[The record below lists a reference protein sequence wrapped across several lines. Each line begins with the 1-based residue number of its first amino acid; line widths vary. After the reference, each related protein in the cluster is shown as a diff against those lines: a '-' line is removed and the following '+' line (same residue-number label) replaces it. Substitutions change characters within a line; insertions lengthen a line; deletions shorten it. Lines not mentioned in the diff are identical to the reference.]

1 MALKPGNG
9 LANWELSVTTKLV
22 GEYRRR
28 SQILERC
35 EFDDLVQDCLLHW
48 ITVRRSL
55 DCDPAN
61 PPLGFMAK
69 VLRNW
74 LADLVRKRGT
84 DKRFGDLDMPSLDAT
99 VDGSDDGMTLAELL
113 DVSQSRDSA
122 GDGET
127 HHHMHLDL
135 LRACALLTPA
145 QQRLCLMLGEEGL
158 SVKAA
163 AEHLGI
169 PRGTL
174 YEEINRI
181 RKLFADHGLEIYLR
195 DKPTLFTRIT

>member
-1 MALKPGNG
+1 MALRPGVG
-9 LANWELSVTTKLV
+9 LDGWEIAVAKKLV

-28 SQILERC
+28 SRILERY
-35 EFDDLVQDCLLHW
+35 EFEDLVQDCLLHW
-48 ITVRRSL
+48 ITVRGSL
-55 DCDPAN
+55 DRDPAN
-61 PPLGFMAK
+61 PPLGYMAT

-84 DKRFGDLDMPSLDAT
+84 DKRSGDLDTPSLDASI
-99 VDGSDDGMTLAELL
+99 DGSEDGMTLAELL
-113 DVSQSRDSA
+113 DASQSRDSA

-135 LRACALLTPA
+135 LRTCAHLTPA

-163 AEHLGI
+163 AEQLGI

-181 RKLFADHGLEIYLR
+181 RKLFADHGMEIYLR
-195 DKPTLFTRIT
+195 G

>member
-1 MALKPGNG
+1 MALRPGVG
-9 LANWELSVTTKLV
+9 LDGWEIAVAKKLV

-28 SQILERC
+28 SRILERY
-35 EFDDLVQDCLLHW
+35 EFEDLVQDCLLHW

-55 DCDPAN
+55 DRDPAN
-61 PPLGFMAK
+61 PPLGYMAT

-84 DKRFGDLDMPSLDAT
+84 DKRSGDLDTPSLDASI
-99 VDGSDDGMTLAELL
+99 DGSDDGMTLAELL

-127 HHHMHLDL
+127 HHHMRLDL
-135 LRACALLTPA
+135 LRTCAHLTPA
-145 QQRLCLMLGEEGL
+145 QQRLCLMLGEEGM

-163 AEHLGI
+163 AEHLRI

>member
-1 MALKPGNG
+1 MALRPGVG
-9 LANWELSVTTKLV
+9 LDGWEIAVAKKLV

-28 SQILERC
+28 SRILERY
-35 EFDDLVQDCLLHW
+35 EFEDLVQDCLLHW
-48 ITVRRSL
+48 ITVRGSL
-55 DCDPAN
+55 DRDPAN
-61 PPLGFMAK
+61 PPLGYMAT

-84 DKRFGDLDMPSLDAT
+84 DKRSGDLDTPSLDASI
-99 VDGSDDGMTLAELL
+99 DGSDDGMTLAELL

-135 LRACALLTPA
+135 LRACAHLTPA
-145 QQRLCLMLGEEGL
+145 QQRLCLMLGEDGL

-163 AEHLGI
+163 AEQLGI

-181 RKLFADHGLEIYLR
+181 RKLFADHGMEIYLR
-195 DKPTLFTRIT
+195 G

>member
-1 MALKPGNG
+1 MALRPGVG
-9 LANWELSVTTKLV
+9 LDGWEIAVAKKLV

-28 SQILERC
+28 SRILERY
-35 EFDDLVQDCLLHW
+35 EFEDLVQDCLLHW
-48 ITVRRSL
+48 ITVRGSL
-55 DCDPAN
+55 DRDPAN
-61 PPLGFMAK
+61 PPLGYMAT

-84 DKRFGDLDMPSLDAT
+84 DKRSGDLDTPSLDASI
-99 VDGSDDGMTLAELL
+99 DGSEDGMTLAELL
-113 DVSQSRDSA
+113 DASQSRDSA

-135 LRACALLTPA
+135 LRTCAHLTPA

-163 AEHLGI
+163 AEQLGI

-181 RKLFADHGLEIYLR
+181 RKLLADHGLEIYLR
-195 DKPTLFTRIT
+195 G

>member
-1 MALKPGNG
+1 MALRPGVG
-9 LANWELSVTTKLV
+9 LDGWEIAVAKKLV

-28 SQILERC
+28 SRILERY
-35 EFDDLVQDCLLHW
+35 EFEDLVQDCLLHW

-55 DCDPAN
+55 DRDPAN
-61 PPLGFMAK
+61 PPLGYMAT

-84 DKRFGDLDMPSLDAT
+84 DKRSGDLDTPSLDASI
-99 VDGSDDGMTLAELL
+99 DGSDDGMTLAELL

-135 LRACALLTPA
+135 LRACAHLTPA

-163 AEHLGI
+163 AEQLGI

-195 DKPTLFTRIT
+195 G

>member
-61 PPLGFMAK
+61 RPLGYIAK
-69 VLRNW
+69 VLRIW
-74 LADLVRKRGT
+74 LADLVRERGT
-84 DKRFGDLDMPSLDAT
+84 DKRAGDLDTPSLDAT
-99 VDGSDDGMTLAELL
+99 TDGSEDGMTLAELL
-113 DVSQSRDSA
+113 DAPQSGDPA

-127 HHHMHLDL
+127 CHHIHLEL
-135 LRACALLTPA
+135 LRNCANLTPA
-145 QQRLCLMLGEEGL
+145 QQRLCLMLVEEGL

-163 AEHLGI
+163 AEQTMEETSHSRASHLPI
-169 PRGTL
+169 EPRSANDVQRHPRLTCA
-174 YEEINRI
+174 Y
-181 RKLFADHGLEIYLR
+181 K
-195 DKPTLFTRIT
+195 

>member
-1 MALKPGNG
+1 MALRPGVG
-9 LANWELSVTTKLV
+9 LDGWEIAVAKKLV

-28 SQILERC
+28 SRILERY
-35 EFDDLVQDCLLHW
+35 EFEDLVQDCLLHW
-48 ITVRRSL
+48 ITVRGSL
-55 DCDPAN
+55 DRDPAN
-61 PPLGFMAK
+61 PPLGYMAT

-84 DKRFGDLDMPSLDAT
+84 DKRSGDLDTPSLDASI
-99 VDGSDDGMTLAELL
+99 DGSEDGMTLAELL

-135 LRACALLTPA
+135 LRTCAHLTPA

-163 AEHLGI
+163 AEQLGI

-181 RKLFADHGLEIYLR
+181 RKLFADHGMEIYLR
-195 DKPTLFTRIT
+195 G

>member
-1 MALKPGNG
+1 MALRPGVG
-9 LANWELSVTTKLV
+9 LDGWEIAVAKKLV

-28 SQILERC
+28 SRILERY
-35 EFDDLVQDCLLHW
+35 EFEDLVQDCLLHW
-48 ITVRRSL
+48 ITVRGSL
-55 DCDPAN
+55 DRDPAN
-61 PPLGFMAK
+61 PPLGYMAT

-84 DKRFGDLDMPSLDAT
+84 DKRSGDLDTPSLDASI
-99 VDGSDDGMTLAELL
+99 DGSDDGMTLAELL
-113 DVSQSRDSA
+113 DASQSRDSA

-135 LRACALLTPA
+135 LRACAHLTPA

-163 AEHLGI
+163 AEQLGI

-195 DKPTLFTRIT
+195 G

>member
-1 MALKPGNG
+1 MALRPGVG
-9 LANWELSVTTKLV
+9 LDGWEIAVAKKLV

-28 SQILERC
+28 SRILERY
-35 EFDDLVQDCLLHW
+35 EFEDLVQDCLLHW

-55 DCDPAN
+55 DRDPAN
-61 PPLGFMAK
+61 PPLGYMAT

-84 DKRFGDLDMPSLDAT
+84 DKRSGDLDTPSLDASI
-99 VDGSDDGMTLAELL
+99 DGSEDGMTLAELL
-113 DVSQSRDSA
+113 DVSEPRGSA

-127 HHHMHLDL
+127 HHHMRLDL
-135 LRACALLTPA
+135 LRACAHLTPA

-163 AEHLGI
+163 AEKLGI

-174 YEEINRI
+174 YQEINRI
-181 RKLFADHGLEIYLR
+181 RKLFADHGMEIYLR
-195 DKPTLFTRIT
+195 G

>member
-1 MALKPGNG
+1 MALRPGVG
-9 LANWELSVTTKLV
+9 LDGWEIAVAKKLV

-28 SQILERC
+28 SRILERY
-35 EFDDLVQDCLLHW
+35 EFEDLVQDCLLHW
-48 ITVRRSL
+48 ITVRGSL
-55 DCDPAN
+55 DRDPAN
-61 PPLGFMAK
+61 PPLGYMAT

-84 DKRFGDLDMPSLDAT
+84 DKRSGDLDTPSLDASI
-99 VDGSDDGMTLAELL
+99 DGSDDGMTLAELL
-113 DVSQSRDSA
+113 DASQSRDSA

-135 LRACALLTPA
+135 LRACAHLTPA

-163 AEHLGI
+163 AEKLGI

-174 YEEINRI
+174 YQEINRI
-181 RKLFADHGLEIYLR
+181 RKLFADHGMEIYLR
-195 DKPTLFTRIT
+195 G

>member
-1 MALKPGNG
+1 MALRPGVG
-9 LANWELSVTTKLV
+9 LDGREIAVAKKLV

-28 SQILERC
+28 SQILERY

-48 ITVRRSL
+48 IMVRRSL

-61 PPLGFMAK
+61 PPLGFMAT
-69 VLRNW
+69 VMRNW
-74 LADLVRKRGT
+74 LADLVCERGT
-84 DKRFGDLDMPSLDAT
+84 DKRAGDLDTPSLDASI
-99 VDGSDDGMTLAELL
+99 DGGSEDGMTLAELL

-135 LRACALLTPA
+135 LRTCAHLTPA
-145 QQRLCLMLGEEGL
+145 QQPLCLMLGEEGL

-174 YEEINRI
+174 
-181 RKLFADHGLEIYLR
+181 
-195 DKPTLFTRIT
+195 

>member
-1 MALKPGNG
+1 MALRPGVG
-9 LANWELSVTTKLV
+9 LDGWEIAVAKKLV

-28 SQILERC
+28 SRILDRY
-35 EFDDLVQDCLLHW
+35 EFEDLVQDCLLHW

-55 DCDPAN
+55 DRDPAN
-61 PPLGFMAK
+61 PPLGYMAT

-84 DKRFGDLDMPSLDAT
+84 DKRSGDLDTPSLDASI
-99 VDGSDDGMTLAELL
+99 DGSDDGMTLAELL

-135 LRACALLTPA
+135 LRACAHLTPA

-163 AEHLGI
+163 AEQLGI

-181 RKLFADHGLEIYLR
+181 RKLFADHGMEIYLR
-195 DKPTLFTRIT
+195 G

>member
-1 MALKPGNG
+1 MALRPGVG
-9 LANWELSVTTKLV
+9 LDRWEIAVAKKLV

-28 SQILERC
+28 SRILERY
-35 EFDDLVQDCLLHW
+35 EFEDLVQDCLLHW
-48 ITVRRSL
+48 ITVRRGL

-61 PPLGFMAK
+61 PPLGYMAT

-84 DKRFGDLDMPSLDAT
+84 DRRSGDLDTPSLDAT
-99 VDGSDDGMTLAELL
+99 IDGSEDGMTLAELL

-127 HHHMHLDL
+127 HLHMHLDL
-135 LRACALLTPA
+135 LRTCAHLTPA
-145 QQRLCLMLGEEGL
+145 QHRLCLMLGEEGL

-195 DKPTLFTRIT
+195 G

>member
-1 MALKPGNG
+1 MALRPGVG
-9 LANWELSVTTKLV
+9 LDGWEIAVAKKLV

-28 SQILERC
+28 SRILERY
-35 EFDDLVQDCLLHW
+35 EFEDLVQDCLLHW
-48 ITVRRSL
+48 ITVRGSL
-55 DCDPAN
+55 DRDPAN
-61 PPLGFMAK
+61 PPLGYMAT

-84 DKRFGDLDMPSLDAT
+84 DKRSGDLDTPSLDASI
-99 VDGSDDGMTLAELL
+99 DGSDDGMTLAELL
-113 DVSQSRDSA
+113 DASQSRDSA

-135 LRACALLTPA
+135 LRACAHLTPA

-163 AEHLGI
+163 AEQLGI

-181 RKLFADHGLEIYLR
+181 RKLFADHGMEIYLR
-195 DKPTLFTRIT
+195 G

>member
-1 MALKPGNG
+1 MALRPGVG
-9 LANWELSVTTKLV
+9 LDGWEIAVAKKLV

-28 SQILERC
+28 SRILERY
-35 EFDDLVQDCLLHW
+35 EFEDLVQDCLLHW

-55 DCDPAN
+55 DRDPAN
-61 PPLGFMAK
+61 PPLGYMAT

-84 DKRFGDLDMPSLDAT
+84 DKRSGDLDTPSLDASI
-99 VDGSDDGMTLAELL
+99 DGSDDGTTLAELL

-135 LRACALLTPA
+135 LRACAHLTPA

-181 RKLFADHGLEIYLR
+181 RKLFADHGMEIYLR
-195 DKPTLFTRIT
+195 G

>member
-1 MALKPGNG
+1 MALRPGVG
-9 LANWELSVTTKLV
+9 LDGWEIAVAKKLV

-28 SQILERC
+28 SRILERY
-35 EFDDLVQDCLLHW
+35 EFEDLVQDCLLHW
-48 ITVRRSL
+48 ITVRGSL
-55 DCDPAN
+55 DRDPAN
-61 PPLGFMAK
+61 PPLGYMAT

-84 DKRFGDLDMPSLDAT
+84 DKRSGDLDTPSLDASI
-99 VDGSDDGMTLAELL
+99 DGSDDGMTLAELL

-135 LRACALLTPA
+135 LRACAHLTPA

-163 AEHLGI
+163 AEQLGI

-195 DKPTLFTRIT
+195 G

>member
-1 MALKPGNG
+1 MALRPGVG
-9 LANWELSVTTKLV
+9 LDGWEIAVAKKLV

-28 SQILERC
+28 SRILERY
-35 EFDDLVQDCLLHW
+35 EFEDLVQDCLLHW
-48 ITVRRSL
+48 ITVRGSL
-55 DCDPAN
+55 DRDPAN
-61 PPLGFMAK
+61 PPLGYMAT

-84 DKRFGDLDMPSLDAT
+84 DKRSGDLDTPSLDASI
-99 VDGSDDGMTLAELL
+99 DGSDDGMTLAELL
-113 DVSQSRDSA
+113 DASQSRDSA

-135 LRACALLTPA
+135 LRTCAHLTPA

-163 AEHLGI
+163 AEQLGI

-181 RKLFADHGLEIYLR
+181 RKLFADHGMEIYLR
-195 DKPTLFTRIT
+195 G

>member
-1 MALKPGNG
+1 MALRPGVG
-9 LANWELSVTTKLV
+9 LDGWEIAVAKKLV

-28 SQILERC
+28 SRILERY
-35 EFDDLVQDCLLHW
+35 EFEDLVQDCLLHW

-55 DCDPAN
+55 DRDPAN
-61 PPLGFMAK
+61 PPLGYMAT

-84 DKRFGDLDMPSLDAT
+84 DKRSGDLDTPSLDASI
-99 VDGSDDGMTLAELL
+99 DGSDDGMTLAELL
-113 DVSQSRDSA
+113 DASQSRDSA

-135 LRACALLTPA
+135 LRACAHLTPA

-163 AEHLGI
+163 AEQLGI

-181 RKLFADHGLEIYLR
+181 RKLFADHGMEIYLR
-195 DKPTLFTRIT
+195 G

>member
-1 MALKPGNG
+1 MALRPGVG
-9 LANWELSVTTKLV
+9 LDGWEIAVAKKLV

-28 SQILERC
+28 SRILERY
-35 EFDDLVQDCLLHW
+35 EFEDLVQDCLLHW

-55 DCDPAN
+55 DRDPAN
-61 PPLGFMAK
+61 PPLGYMAT

-84 DKRFGDLDMPSLDAT
+84 DKRSGDLDTPSLDASI
-99 VDGSDDGMTLAELL
+99 DGSEDGMTLAELL
-113 DVSQSRDSA
+113 DASQSRDSA

-135 LRACALLTPA
+135 LRTCAHLTPA

-163 AEHLGI
+163 AEQLGI

-181 RKLFADHGLEIYLR
+181 RKLFADHGMEIYLR
-195 DKPTLFTRIT
+195 G

>member
-1 MALKPGNG
+1 MALRPGVG
-9 LANWELSVTTKLV
+9 LDGWEIAVAKKLV

-28 SQILERC
+28 SRILERY
-35 EFDDLVQDCLLHW
+35 EFEDLVQDCLLHW
-48 ITVRRSL
+48 ITVRGSL
-55 DCDPAN
+55 DRDPAN
-61 PPLGFMAK
+61 PPLGYMAT

-84 DKRFGDLDMPSLDAT
+84 DKRSGDLDTPSLDASI
-99 VDGSDDGMTLAELL
+99 DGSEDGMTLAELL

-127 HHHMHLDL
+127 HHHMRLDL
-135 LRACALLTPA
+135 LRTCAHLTPA
-145 QQRLCLMLGEEGL
+145 QQRLCLMLGEEGM

>member
-1 MALKPGNG
+1 A
-9 LANWELSVTTKLV
+9 
-22 GEYRRR
+22 
-28 SQILERC
+28 
-35 EFDDLVQDCLLHW
+35 
-48 ITVRRSL
+48 
-55 DCDPAN
+55 
-61 PPLGFMAK
+61 
-69 VLRNW
+69 
-74 LADLVRKRGT
+74 GT
-84 DKRFGDLDMPSLDAT
+84 DKRSGDLDTPSLDASI
-99 VDGSDDGMTLAELL
+99 DGSDDGMTLAELL

-135 LRACALLTPA
+135 LRTCAHLTPA
-145 QQRLCLMLGEEGL
+145 QQRLCLMLGEEGM

>member
-1 MALKPGNG
+1 MALRPGVG
-9 LANWELSVTTKLV
+9 LDGWEIAVAKKLV

-28 SQILERC
+28 SRILERY
-35 EFDDLVQDCLLHW
+35 EFEDLVQDCLLHW

-55 DCDPAN
+55 DRDPAN
-61 PPLGFMAK
+61 PPLGYMAT

-84 DKRFGDLDMPSLDAT
+84 DKRSGDLDTPSLDASI
-99 VDGSDDGMTLAELL
+99 DGSDDGMTLAELL
-113 DVSQSRDSA
+113 DASQSRDSA

-135 LRACALLTPA
+135 LRACAHLTPA

-163 AEHLGI
+163 AEKLGI

-174 YEEINRI
+174 YQEINRI
-181 RKLFADHGLEIYLR
+181 RKLFADHGMEIYLR
-195 DKPTLFTRIT
+195 G

>member
-1 MALKPGNG
+1 MALRPGVG
-9 LANWELSVTTKLV
+9 LDGWEIAVAKKLV

-28 SQILERC
+28 SRILERY
-35 EFDDLVQDCLLHW
+35 EFEDLVQDCLLHW
-48 ITVRRSL
+48 ITVRGSL
-55 DCDPAN
+55 DRDPAN
-61 PPLGFMAK
+61 PPLGYMAT

-84 DKRFGDLDMPSLDAT
+84 DKRSGDLDTPSLDASI
-99 VDGSDDGMTLAELL
+99 DGSDDGMTLAELL

-135 LRACALLTPA
+135 LRACAHLTPA
-145 QQRLCLMLGEEGL
+145 QQRLCLMLGEDGL

-163 AEHLGI
+163 AEQLGI

-195 DKPTLFTRIT
+195 G

>member
-1 MALKPGNG
+1 MALRPGVG
-9 LANWELSVTTKLV
+9 LDGWEIAVAKKLV

-28 SQILERC
+28 SRILERY
-35 EFDDLVQDCLLHW
+35 EFEDLVQDCLLHW
-48 ITVRRSL
+48 ITVRGSL
-55 DCDPAN
+55 DRDPAN
-61 PPLGFMAK
+61 PPLGYMAT

-84 DKRFGDLDMPSLDAT
+84 DKRSGDLDTPSLDASI
-99 VDGSDDGMTLAELL
+99 DGSDDGMTLAELL

-135 LRACALLTPA
+135 LRACAHLTPA

>member
-9 LANWELSVTTKLV
+9 LFNWELSVTTKLV

-28 SQILERC
+28 SQILERY

-99 VDGSDDGMTLAELL
+99 VDGSEDGMNCWMY
-113 DVSQSRDSA
+113 RN
-122 GDGET
+122 
-127 HHHMHLDL
+127 
-135 LRACALLTPA
+135 P
-145 QQRLCLMLGEEGL
+145 
-158 SVKAA
+158 
-163 AEHLGI
+163 
-169 PRGTL
+169 GTL
-174 YEEINRI
+174 Q
-181 RKLFADHGLEIYLR
+181 AMA
-195 DKPTLFTRIT
+195 KPTTTCVWICCAPARI

>member
-1 MALKPGNG
+1 MALRPGVG
-9 LANWELSVTTKLV
+9 LDGWEIAVAKKLV

-28 SQILERC
+28 SRILERY
-35 EFDDLVQDCLLHW
+35 EFEDLVQDCLLHW

-55 DCDPAN
+55 DRDPAN
-61 PPLGFMAK
+61 PPLGYMAT

-84 DKRFGDLDMPSLDAT
+84 DKRSGDLDTPSLDASI
-99 VDGSDDGMTLAELL
+99 DGSDDGMTLAELL

-135 LRACALLTPA
+135 LRACAHLTPA

-163 AEHLGI
+163 AEQLGI

-181 RKLFADHGLEIYLR
+181 RKLFADHGMEIYLR
-195 DKPTLFTRIT
+195 G

>member
-1 MALKPGNG
+1 MP
-9 LANWELSVTTKLV
+9 
-22 GEYRRR
+22 
-28 SQILERC
+28 
-35 EFDDLVQDCLLHW
+35 
-48 ITVRRSL
+48 RSL
-55 DCDPAN
+55 DCDPVN
-61 PPLGFMAK
+61 PPLGFMAT

-74 LADLVRKRGT
+74 LADLVRERGT
-84 DKRFGDLDMPSLDAT
+84 DKRSGDLDTPSLDASI
-99 VDGSDDGMTLAELL
+99 DGSEDGMTLAELL

-122 GDGET
+122 SDGET

-135 LRACALLTPA
+135 LRASAHLTPA

-158 SVKAA
+158 SVKA

>member
-1 MALKPGNG
+1 MALRPGVG
-9 LANWELSVTTKLV
+9 LDGWEIAVAKKLV

-28 SQILERC
+28 SRILERY
-35 EFDDLVQDCLLHW
+35 EFEDLVQDCLLHW
-48 ITVRRSL
+48 ITVRGSL
-55 DCDPAN
+55 DRDPAN
-61 PPLGFMAK
+61 PPLGYMAT

-84 DKRFGDLDMPSLDAT
+84 DKRSGDLDTPSLDASI
-99 VDGSDDGMTLAELL
+99 DGSDDGMTLAELL

-135 LRACALLTPA
+135 LRTCAHLTPA

-163 AEHLGI
+163 AEQLGI

-181 RKLFADHGLEIYLR
+181 RKLFADHGMEIYLR
-195 DKPTLFTRIT
+195 G

>member
-1 MALKPGNG
+1 MALRPGVG
-9 LANWELSVTTKLV
+9 LDGWEIAVAKKLV

-28 SQILERC
+28 SRILERY
-35 EFDDLVQDCLLHW
+35 EFEDLVQDCLLHW

-55 DCDPAN
+55 DRDPAN
-61 PPLGFMAK
+61 PPLGYMAT

-84 DKRFGDLDMPSLDAT
+84 DKRSGDLDTPSLDASI
-99 VDGSDDGMTLAELL
+99 DGSDDGMTLAELL

-127 HHHMHLDL
+127 HHHMRLDL
-135 LRACALLTPA
+135 LRTCAHLTPA

-163 AEHLGI
+163 AEQLGI

-181 RKLFADHGLEIYLR
+181 RKLFADHGMEIYLR
-195 DKPTLFTRIT
+195 G

>member
-1 MALKPGNG
+1 MALRPGVG
-9 LANWELSVTTKLV
+9 LDGWEIAVAKKLV

-28 SQILERC
+28 SRILERY
-35 EFDDLVQDCLLHW
+35 EFEDLVQDCLLHW

-55 DCDPAN
+55 DRDPAN
-61 PPLGFMAK
+61 PPLGYMAT

-84 DKRFGDLDMPSLDAT
+84 DKRSGDLDTPSLDASI
-99 VDGSDDGMTLAELL
+99 DGSDDGMTLAELL

-122 GDGET
+122 GDGEA
-127 HHHMHLDL
+127 HHQMHLDL
-135 LRACALLTPA
+135 LRACAHLTPA

-163 AEHLGI
+163 AEQLGI

-181 RKLFADHGLEIYLR
+181 RKLFADHGMEIYLR
-195 DKPTLFTRIT
+195 G

>member
-1 MALKPGNG
+1 MALRPGVG
-9 LANWELSVTTKLV
+9 LDGWEIAVAKKLV

-28 SQILERC
+28 SRILERY
-35 EFDDLVQDCLLHW
+35 EFEDLVQDCLLHW
-48 ITVRRSL
+48 ITVRGSL
-55 DCDPAN
+55 DRDPAN
-61 PPLGFMAK
+61 PPLGYMAT

-84 DKRFGDLDMPSLDAT
+84 DKRSGDLDTPSLDASI
-99 VDGSDDGMTLAELL
+99 DGSDDGMTLAELL

-135 LRACALLTPA
+135 LRACAHLTPA

-163 AEHLGI
+163 AEQLGI

-181 RKLFADHGLEIYLR
+181 RKLFADHGMEIYLR
-195 DKPTLFTRIT
+195 G

>member
-1 MALKPGNG
+1 MALRPGVG
-9 LANWELSVTTKLV
+9 LDGWEIAVAKKLV

-28 SQILERC
+28 SRILERY
-35 EFDDLVQDCLLHW
+35 EFEDLVQDCLLHW
-48 ITVRRSL
+48 ITVRGSL
-55 DCDPAN
+55 DRDPAN
-61 PPLGFMAK
+61 PPLGYMAT

-84 DKRFGDLDMPSLDAT
+84 DKRSGDLDTPSLDASI
-99 VDGSDDGMTLAELL
+99 DGSDDGMTLAELL

-127 HHHMHLDL
+127 RHHMHLDL
-135 LRACALLTPA
+135 LRTCAHLTPA

-163 AEHLGI
+163 AEQLGI

-181 RKLFADHGLEIYLR
+181 RKLFADHGMEIYLR
-195 DKPTLFTRIT
+195 G